1 MEDFGYEVVCVDFFV
16 QRLQHH
22 GKHNAGASCR
32 FSGFPGQRNLFGTTA
47 AVVLLFVG
55 NAEAL

>member
-1 MEDFGYEVVCVDFFV
+1 MEDFGYEVVCVDFFA

-47 AVVLLFVG
+47 AVVLLFV
-55 NAEAL
+55 